1 MVFDRSKSITFDV
14 VGYVNSDYG
23 GISYKVSLQ
32 SISSLSTTKAKYV
45 AATKGIKEATWLWG
59 LIIELAVG
67 QGTTVVFSDSHSAI
81 HLTNNNANHSKT
93 KHTSVK

>member
-1 MVFDRSKSITFDV
+1 MNGSLDKCLVFDRSKSITFDV

-45 AATKGIKEATWLWG
+45 AATEGIKEATWL
-59 LIIELAVG
+59 
-67 QGTTVVFSDSHSAI
+67 
-81 HLTNNNANHSKT
+81 
-93 KHTSVK
+93 